1 MVERGYCIY
10 SISLN
15 ILTYFLPLNNY
26 LVTLF
31 HNTICRAQLFC
42 RFLLSASEYLS
53 NMLFSYH
60 LLYFCTALSLI
71 IMLSSHYHHHK
82 SKTFSQLTQC
92 PFTGTLLLLDES
104 GGLGSSRKRSYSQSS
119 DGLDPDLEQGEICS
133 KEDDS
138 TAYTD
143 TLETIKKWQD
153 LEVKNVECFVPR
165 SVFSSRDQVKKS
177 VQQSMVFGSTFGRI
191 VEI

>member
-1 MVERGYCIY
+1 MVNHPKFFGWESFGMVRFDLWTPSSWSNEDIAF
-10 SISLN
+10 IVFLK
-15 ILTYFLPLNNY
+15 IFLTYFLHLNNY

-42 RFLLSASEYLS
+42 PFLLSASEYLS

-92 PFTGTLLLLDES
+92 PFTGTLLLFK
-104 GGLGSSRKRSYSQSS
+104 GSYSQIILGWILMIVQELSTLGG
-119 DGLDPDLEQGEICS
+119 GLRSLR
-133 KEDDS
+133 
-138 TAYTD
+138 
-143 TLETIKKWQD
+143 TLVYRFIIK
-153 LEVKNVECFVPR
+153 
-165 SVFSSRDQVKKS
+165 
-177 VQQSMVFGSTFGRI
+177 
-191 VEI
+191 

>member
-60 LLYFCTALSLI
+60 LLYFCTGLSLI

-92 PFTGTLLLLDES
+92 PFTGTLLLLSYFYLTSCWKWTANEQYLS
-104 GGLGSSRKRSYSQSS
+104 YKRQA
-119 DGLDPDLEQGEICS
+119 GFMLRQAC
-133 KEDDS
+133 K
-138 TAYTD
+138 
-143 TLETIKKWQD
+143 
-153 LEVKNVECFVPR
+153 
-165 SVFSSRDQVKKS
+165 
-177 VQQSMVFGSTFGRI
+177 
-191 VEI
+191 

>member
-15 ILTYFLPLNNY
+15 ILTYFLHLNNY

-42 RFLLSASEYLS
+42 PFLLSASEYLS
-53 NMLFSYH
+53 NMLFNYH

-92 PFTGTLLLLDES
+92 PFTGTLLLFEKEVLTF
-104 GGLGSSRKRSYSQSS
+104 LYKLR
-119 DGLDPDLEQGEICS
+119 LEQGG
-133 KEDDS
+133 
-138 TAYTD
+138 
-143 TLETIKKWQD
+143 
-153 LEVKNVECFVPR
+153 VPKGR
-165 SVFSSRDQVKKS
+165 VPKFLASR
-177 VQQSMVFGSTFGRI
+177 FP
-191 VEI
+191 

>member
-60 LLYFCTALSLI
+60 LLYFCTGLSLI

-92 PFTGTLLLLDES
+92 PFTGTLLLFSNGKVLYVICRLHRKS
-104 GGLGSSRKRSYSQSS
+104 LCQRRSSPSPETSPCGIHEYVYMQWTSTTSS
-119 DGLDPDLEQGEICS
+119 KAE
-133 KEDDS
+133 
-138 TAYTD
+138 
-143 TLETIKKWQD
+143 
-153 LEVKNVECFVPR
+153 
-165 SVFSSRDQVKKS
+165 
-177 VQQSMVFGSTFGRI
+177 
-191 VEI
+191 

>member
-15 ILTYFLPLNNY
+15 ILTYFLHLNNY

-42 RFLLSASEYLS
+42 PFLLSASEYLS
-53 NMLFSYH
+53 NMLSSYH

-92 PFTGTLLLLDES
+92 LFTGTLLLLNIIMS
-104 GGLGSSRKRSYSQSS
+104 GDKYLEIYTRILYFVFLSFCTSQGLFY
-119 DGLDPDLEQGEICS
+119 LCYWP
-133 KEDDS
+133 
-138 TAYTD
+138 
-143 TLETIKKWQD
+143 
-153 LEVKNVECFVPR
+153 
-165 SVFSSRDQVKKS
+165 
-177 VQQSMVFGSTFGRI
+177 
-191 VEI
+191 

>member
-1 MVERGYCIY
+1 MVNRPKFFGWESFGMVRFDLWTPSSWSNEDIAF
-10 SISLN
+10 IVFLL
-15 ILTYFLPLNNY
+15 IFLTYFLHLNNY

-42 RFLLSASEYLS
+42 PFFLSASEYLS

-92 PFTGTLLLLDES
+92 PFTGTLLLL
-104 GGLGSSRKRSYSQSS
+104 
-119 DGLDPDLEQGEICS
+119 EIFS
-133 KEDDS
+133 HL
-138 TAYTD
+138 
-143 TLETIKKWQD
+143 TLTI
-153 LEVKNVECFVPR
+153 LHGNY
-165 SVFSSRDQVKKS
+165 
-177 VQQSMVFGSTFGRI
+177 
-191 VEI
+191 